1 MIENPD
7 IKRFYTQYQPWMDN
21 FAIHMR
27 IGKAMATSIN
37 LREYAPGE
45 IRPAFLELDR
55 DEAQSLMDRLYEVG
69 LRPSLAAGTAGQLE
83 AVKYHLEDMRKLAL
97 KL

>member
-1 MIENPD
+1 MYDNPD
-7 IKRFYTQYQPWMDN
+7 TKRFYTQYQPWMDT

-27 IGKAMATSIN
+27 IGKTMATSIN
-37 LREYAPGE
+37 LQEYTPGVVS
-45 IRPAFLELDR
+45 PPLLDITR
-55 DEAQSLMDRLYEVG
+55 DEAQQLIDKLYEVG